1 MFHIHPNRSS
11 LRKSFFAV
19 VILLVSTATSPLSLG
34 QEKAGFVFKPADTSL
49 ALVFQ
54 QMAGSLEHYGTPVPY
69 LRHILAEHERIEA
82 LYYKKKGKKPR
93 SYKPDWLTTEYIAKL
108 EKNWAK
114 LSPKLGLD
122 GFARRSGK
130 RINAAIDSENSFVI
144 ELCNAHQKQVFE
156 KMVGRG
162 KGNPNYAKFREEFL
176 ARLKSDSVIDHQ
188 ARVEFAL
195 TASQSKAYRR
205 FLAKP
210 RIERSDFPALEKF
223 YKNGYDNLTD
233 LGKSRMSR
241 RVWDGT
247 RKKPPNP
254 ITEDQASYRRAR
266 AELKAIEKDMQA
278 IFARLEKYLPEQDA
292 SQLKDWLQ
300 NVVDVSCEAAESEIR
315 TAIAEWAFNDYAR
328 KGS

>member
-1 MFHIHPNRSS
+1 MHHPQKWLKTS
-11 LRKSFFAV
+11 LLLL
-19 VILLVSTATSPLSLG
+19 ILTTAATNTWG
-34 QEKAGFVFKPADTSL
+34 QNFRFKPADTSL

-54 QMAGSLEHYGTPVPY
+54 QMARSLEHYGTPVPY

-93 SYKPDWLTTEYIAKL
+93 SYKPDWLTESYIAKL

-156 KMVGRG
+156 KMVGRD
-162 KGNPNYAKFREEFL
+162 KGNPNYATFRDELL

-188 ARVEFAL
+188 IRVEFAL
-195 TASQSKAYRR
+195 TASQAKAYRR
-205 FLAKP
+205 FLSKP
-210 RIERSDFPALEKF
+210 HMERSDFPALNRF

-266 AELKAIEKDMQA
+266 AELKAIEVDMQA
-278 IFARLEKYLPEQDA
+278 IFAHLENILSK
-292 SQLKDWLQ
+292 KDSDLVKKWL
-300 NVVDVSCEAAESEIR
+300 
-315 TAIAEWAFNDYAR
+315 TAIQDELCRVAHSELEIAIVEWAIRD
-328 KGS
+328 KS